1 MSIQEFY
8 KTIGSDYYEV
18 EKRLGSGKMVTYFVS
33 KFAKDKTFDL
43 LASSYREN
51 NAEGAFRASH
61 TLKGI
66 CSNLGFGRLY
76 EASAALTEALRGRSM
91 EGSDTLYGDVVQ
103 EYNLLI
109 GALRELTVD

>member
-18 EKRLGSGKMVTYFVS
+18 EKRLGGGKMVTYFVS
-33 KFAKDKTFDL
+33 K
-43 LASSYREN
+43 SSYREN

-76 EASAALTEALRGRSM
+76 EVSAALTEALRGGSM
-91 EGSDTLYGDVVQ
+91 EGSDKLYGEVVR

-109 GALRELTVD
+109 GALRDLTTD

>member
-18 EKRLGSGKMVTYFVS
+18 EKRLGSGKMVSYF
-33 KFAKDKTFDL
+33 
-43 LASSYREN
+43 
-51 NAEGAFRASH
+51 EGAFRASH

-76 EASAALTEALRGRSM
+76 EVSAALTEALRGRSM
-91 EGSDTLYGDVVQ
+91 EGSDALFEEVVR
-103 EYNLLI
+103 EYDLLI